1 MISLFNRCPGCGGPV
16 VITECR
22 CSQCQLQMR
31 GEFSPGQF
39 SLLSEDQLTFIRVFL
54 RARGNLSELER
65 VLGISYPTIRNKLD
79 EINSAFDALEK
90 PHPASTPP
98 SSALNPQEQVRRDI
112 LQKAADGQFTAEE
125 ALCKLQELKGGK
137 K

>member
-1 MISLFNRCPGCGGPV
+1 MINLFNRCPACGGPV

-54 RARGNLSELER
+54 RARGNLTELER

-90 PHPASTPP
+90 PAAASMKE
-98 SSALNPQEQVRRDI
+98 SQLLNPEEKLRQEI
-112 LQKAADGQFTAEE
+112 LQKTAGGQLTAEE
-125 ALCKLQELKGGK
+125 ALRQLQELKGGK